1 LLTPDRSAARFGQS
15 ENRLNDMVCDGE
27 ISLREAQRE
36 IVIDWVAAYQKFI
49 GRHTS
54 CVVGATEALSP
65 Q

>member
-1 LLTPDRSAARFGQS
+1 
-15 ENRLNDMVCDGE
+15 MVCDGE

-36 IVIDWVAAYQKFI
+36 IVIDWVAAYEKFI